1 MNSEKPLN
9 PPCPALGEFSFRCLH
24 PFVRDGHVRGRSVFA
39 MPALQRALWQ
49 MCCDGK
55 AMRPGTAAKKTQ
67 NATVL
72 YKNRSVC

>member
-9 PPCPALGEFSFRCLH
+9 PPCPALGEFPFRCLH
-24 PFVRDGHVRGRSVFA
+24 PFVRDVHVRGRSVLA

-55 AMRPGTAAKKTQ
+55 AMRDPERRLIA
-67 NATVL
+67 VP
-72 YKNRSVC
+72 RV